1 MVNWSQ
7 NGYTPFS
14 FSHSFSTAT
23 SLVPRIM
30 TACFSLLLILM
41 IYLHEFYF
49 HLIYISTSLSLS
61 LPLSYYCSFT
71 SVFVLFYA
79 YRLQCKL
86 QFNFNLLTNHFTSMN
101 NTGFR
106 QTMCK
111 IRICMLYSFMHII
124 TMHTE

>member
-7 NGYTPFS
+7 NGLHPLFFFPLILNSYQFG
-14 FSHSFSTAT
+14 A
-23 SLVPRIM
+23 
-30 TACFSLLLILM
+30 ADYDCFSLLLILM

-49 HLIYISTSLSLS
+49 HLIYISTSLSIS

-86 QFNFNLLTNHFTSMN
+86 QFHFNLLTNHFTSMN

-111 IRICMLYSFMHII
+111 IRICMLYSCMHA
-124 TMHTE
+124 HNNNAH